1 MKLAKN
7 KILSLIV
14 ILFLSILIIMTGVCP
29 TYVRADD
36 SAVKFD
42 ESNVLDDLEDM
53 TLDGKKFS
61 LEEYNFDTKKD
72 TQILSFVEYCY
83 SFYEEKQDDFGF
95 YVYIYNPKGLKFKTD
110 SSLNTIQF
118 ATTKDSDSA
127 YTKYTL
133 TYLNKSEKADYEGL
147 FYKFKV
153 NLTEEQKT
161 AILNGVNSSSRVYKV
176 SGFELVTQ
184 GNLNATDYAVSLTYK
199 YSGYAKGCGPNENA
213 ESTLM
218 FTSEGLET
226 LSLDVHATTY
236 RPEGTNGKNDYTQD
250 SLHSVYFAVP
260 NEVIEQYGEM
270 VAVHATWLNAV
281 LKPALVTGNQD
292 AYNSILNYLG
302 SSTEN
307 SSMPYCYFGAGE
319 AVNMEVGLLYN
330 CGYSYYDSELLLL
343 SDEVNNN
350 YAYGYDLDI
359 LYMLFNSGT
368 ETDSADNY
376 IVTSEDIQ
384 EKLIESANKFG
395 GNLVNG
401 KYSEYMFESVDEE
414 FTEVNIRADETYSL
428 DSELQ
433 VLGSSWWDKLWGI
446 THTVSSTFDGIQA
459 IYPIKES
466 DTKGS
471 IIDVSNRLYISQS
484 DVDEL
489 RTYYDANKENS
500 TIYLFRY
507 QVTDYISQ
515 EADLWQE
522 NTSVFGNSL
531 NHIDTNAYFFQETVN
546 LDFDIIDVTF
556 STGIVETV
564 IPVVSNPI
572 DVIPDATPP
581 VYTESDEN
589 FDLLKLIVGLLL
601 LILLLWFLNATGA
614 LSLIGKILT
623 WVITAPFKF
632 IKWLIDKF
640 KGD

>member
-1 MKLAKN
+1 MKLTKIRIISIIFAFVLSYLF
-7 KILSLIV
+7 ILSN
-14 ILFLSILIIMTGVCP
+14 VCP
-29 TYVRADD
+29 TSVRADD
-36 SAVKFD
+36 SSVKFD

-72 TQILSFVEYCY
+72 TQILTFVEYCY
-83 SFYEEKQDDFGF
+83 SFYEEKQNDFGF

-110 SSLNTIQF
+110 SNLNTIQF

-127 YTKYTL
+127 YTKYTI

-213 ESTLM
+213 ESTLK

-236 RPEGTNGKNDYTQD
+236 RPDGTNGKNDYTQD

-260 NEVIEQYGEM
+260 NKVIEQYGEM

-292 AYNSILNYLG
+292 AYNAIYNYLG
-302 SSTEN
+302 NSLDSS
-307 SSMPYCYFGAGE
+307 S
-319 AVNMEVGLLYN
+319 
-330 CGYSYYDSELLLL
+330 
-343 SDEVNNN
+343 N
-350 YAYGYDLDI
+350 YAYIANYWSDLGQGDMI
-359 LYMLFNSGT
+359 RHYGSMAYIPSDFWLADAESYNEYLDSVYLLFNAGNG
-368 ETDSADNY
+368 TDSADNY
-376 IVTSEDIQ
+376 TVSSEEIQ

-414 FTEVNIRADETYSL
+414 FIEKTIHAEDEYSL
-428 DSELQ
+428 NSIKQ
-433 VLGSSWWDKLWGI
+433 VIGDGWWQKLWGI
-446 THTVSSTFDGIQA
+446 TVSKDYSSAFNGLQA
-459 IYPIKES
+459 VYPVKDS
-466 DTKGS
+466 DITDS
-471 IIDVSNRLYISQS
+471 IVNVSNNLYISKS
-484 DVDEL
+484 DVEDFKDF
-489 RTYYDANKENS
+489 YNANKENS
-500 TIYLFRY
+500 TVYLFRY
-507 QVTDYISQ
+507 QVSDYIAQ
-515 EADLWQE
+515 EATLFQAK
-522 NTSVFGNSL
+522 TSFGAE
-531 NHIDTNAYFFQETVN
+531 HWEKIDTNAYFFQETVN

-581 VYTESDEN
+581 VYTESDES

-623 WVITAPFKF
+623 WAITAPFKF

-640 KGD
+640 RGD